1 MLLFLGDYVATW
13 FPNQTQT
20 LIKYLR
26 IIDGGFIVNSLIN
39 NTHASYLVC
48 GLKFFF
54 FFLNTWFN
62 PILLFSQV
70 DVHTSLLD
78 CIEEA
83 LKWNIR

>member
-20 LIKYLR
+20 LIKYLG

-48 GLKFFF
+48 
-54 FFLNTWFN
+54 
-62 PILLFSQV
+62 
-70 DVHTSLLD
+70 
-78 CIEEA
+78 
-83 LKWNIR
+83 

>member
-48 GLKFFF
+48 WLKFFF
-54 FFLNTWFN
+54 FFKKYL
-62 PILLFSQV
+62 V
-70 DVHTSLLD
+70 
-78 CIEEA
+78 
-83 LKWNIR
+83 